1 MKRIL
6 VAGLSVLMLSALVA
20 PAAKAETQIEQK
32 VTIAQEAVTRNTTTK
47 LSPNNLVSLAYR
59 GAFRDQGIPG
69 YARLQSGRVTAESL
83 VKAAIEAGRLSPEV
97 LEDQRYLNIVETFL
111 MGLKG

>member
-6 VAGLSVLMLSALVA
+6 VAGLSVLMLSGLIA
-20 PAAKAETQIEQK
+20 PSANAQTQIEQK
-32 VTIAQEAVTRNTTTK
+32 TAITQETATRSATTR
-47 LSPNNLVSLAYR
+47 LSPNTLVTLAYR
-59 GAFRDQGIPG
+59 GAFRDQGI
-69 YARLQSGRVTAESL
+69 SVTGRVNAESL

-97 LEDQRYLNIVETFL
+97 LEDERYLNIVDTFL

>member
-1 MKRIL
+1 MKRVL
-6 VAGLSVLMLSALVA
+6 VAGLSVLMLSGLIA
-20 PAAKAETQIEQK
+20 PGANAQTQIEQK
-32 VTIAQEAVTRNTTTK
+32 TAVTQETANRNATTR

-59 GAFRDQGIPG
+59 GEFREQGI
-69 YARLQSGRVTAESL
+69 SGTGQVSAESL

-97 LEDQRYLNIVETFL
+97 LEDEGYLNVVDVFL